1 MRSSFMQYEN
11 KEAQKVKDNAIV
23 NYCMISC
30 LFSLGFMLMP
40 MLLPLIMADHEIRES
55 MTGIILAIPLTIT
68 AIGIPLLKK
77 YLIVIG
83 LENIFL
89 YSNIAFSL
97 SVGAMGFGLSAG
109 IQIHVFLT
117 STLLTTLVFG
127 ISLASNIVA
136 ENVLLIRYS

>member
-1 MRSSFMQYEN
+1 MRSSYKLEEN
-11 KEAQKVKDNAIV
+11 KFQEVKDCAIIK
-23 NYCMISC
+23 YCIISC
-30 LFSLGFMLMP
+30 LFSVGFMLMP

-89 YSNIAFSL
+89 YSNIAFSF

-109 IQIHVFLT
+109 IKINIFLT

>member
-1 MRSSFMQYEN
+1 
-11 KEAQKVKDNAIV
+11 
-23 NYCMISC
+23 
-30 LFSLGFMLMP
+30 
-40 MLLPLIMADHEIRES
+40 

-89 YSNIAFSL
+89 YSNIAFSF

-109 IQIHVFLT
+109 IKINIFLT